1 MPHLPINRLE
11 GMAQDIRKALE
22 VSKTELKEI
31 NEKKLLLEKECVIYK
46 NQLQVHHIHVCS
58 DIVHVLGTSQST
70 GS

>member
-22 VSKTELKEI
+22 VSKTELE
-31 NEKKLLLEKECVIYK
+31 LLEKECVIYK
-46 NQLQVHHIHVCS
+46 NQLQVHHINVCS

-70 GS
+70 GN